1 VPTFTLKKLL
11 ALIGIAALLLSGCAG
26 SNDQQAINDDPE
38 AALQQ
43 ALDNFADYEGI
54 TVELTLESTPD
65 SLSALS
71 EGELTDEQARQIL
84 DSSFV
89 FTTKEAEDPKDS
101 QLEMV
106 GNIAGQDRAF
116 EVKVL
121 GLTLYV
127 RADVNGLVETFGAD
141 SSEIDALR
149 QQYGSQPGFEFIG
162 TLLDGEWVAL
172 TGFQEFAEQMTGQP
186 LQSSPSAEQRDLSK
200 KLAQSLEDNSSVEAG
215 NKEGPGGHLLVSLNV
230 QDLYTDFKSLA
241 ETTGGLATGGAP
253 LPDPS
258 DVPDRDLLLDVW
270 VDDEQI
276 TQVELDITQ
285 FADWEGA
292 EDFPEGI
299 DDFRLRLALEEF
311 IGDVA
316 KPEAADEVD
325 LAELMQLFMGGG
337 LGSGGATGSGSG
349 GPSNAELCNEI
360 ESSLEGQPDEV
371 IEQARDQFGAMCP
384 RL

>member
-26 SNDQQAINDDPE
+26 SNDQQAINDDPK

-311 IGDVA
+311 TGDVA